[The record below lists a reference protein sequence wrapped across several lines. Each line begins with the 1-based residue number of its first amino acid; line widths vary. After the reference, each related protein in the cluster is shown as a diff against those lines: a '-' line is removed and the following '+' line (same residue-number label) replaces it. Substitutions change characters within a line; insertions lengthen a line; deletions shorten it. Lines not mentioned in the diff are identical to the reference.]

1 MWPLMRD
8 ADVGA
13 SPGPGSAA
21 AAAAAGRARTP
32 RPRPPPRR
40 QSRRQQRT
48 DHPGQHVT
56 GPGGGRPGLAGR
68 IEIDRAAG
76 IGDDGDIALEQHGG
90 AQRVGQLAAGPHAV
104 VIGRRPGQPGEL
116 TGVRRQDRRGVAARH
131 QIGVVRQHGQP
142 SASTNT
148 GRSVSSANHNAAAP
162 ASSVPRPGPTTQA
175 CTRPAAAGVGE
186 AMTSGQCARTSA
198 WAVPA

>member
-1 MWPLMRD
+1 MAPSASASWRQAPTRSSPGG
-8 ADVGA
+8 APASRANSPACGVKTVGA
-13 SPGPGSAA
+13 LRPATRSGWSA
-21 AAAAAGRARTP
+21 
-32 RPRPPPRR
+32 
-40 QSRRQQRT
+40 SM
-48 DHPGQHVT
+48 VS
-56 GPGGGRPGLAGR
+56 
-68 IEIDRAAG
+68 
-76 IGDDGDIALEQHGG
+76 
-90 AQRVGQLAAGPHAV
+90 
-104 VIGRRPGQPGEL
+104 
-116 TGVRRQDRRGVAARH
+116 
-131 QIGVVRQHGQP
+131 P